1 MSADDLV
8 LITGASGHLGFKVL
22 VLALQAGY
30 KARVAVRSQDKA
42 NAILATESIRKLN
55 PGTNLEFVVVV
66 DILASDA
73 YTSAVQGVK
82 YIIHCASPITSGIT
96 EDFDKKIIQPALKG
110 TTNILEAAYKSSG
123 ISRIVITSSIV
134 AVIPFKEIFSQSG
147 TTFDGSMKVPYNSG
161 PYKTEF
167 EAYAESKVRALA
179 FTHQFVAEKK
189 PGFDI
194 INIMPSYIIGKNE
207 LVTSVDD
214 FDKGTNKALFGQI
227 RGYKRPAF
235 PGTTVY
241 LNDVAAVH
249 VKALDPQIPGN
260 QDFVATSGG
269 IDGIVHKDAIDIVK
283 NNFPDA
289 ISQGILPLNGVQPT
303 LTLKIDASRT
313 EKVFGLK
320 FSGLETQVKSI
331 TQHYLDLVAAQ

>member
-1 MSADDLV
+1 MSAGDLV
-8 LITGASGHLGFKVL
+8 IITGASGNLGFKVL

-30 KARVAVRSQDKA
+30 NARVA
-42 NAILATESIRKLN
+42 
-55 PGTNLEFVVVV
+55 FVVVV

-96 EDFDKKIIQPALKG
+96 EDFDNKIIQPALKG

-179 FTHQFVAEKK
+179 FSHQFAAEKK

-194 INIMPSYIIGKNE
+194 INIMPSLRE
-207 LVTSVDD
+207 L
-214 FDKGTNKALFGQI
+214 
-227 RGYKRPAF
+227 R
-235 PGTTVY
+235 
-241 LNDVAAVH
+241 
-249 VKALDPQIPGN
+249 
-260 QDFVATSGG
+260 
-269 IDGIVHKDAIDIVK
+269 
-283 NNFPDA
+283 
-289 ISQGILPLNGVQPT
+289 
-303 LTLKIDASRT
+303 
-313 EKVFGLK
+313 
-320 FSGLETQVKSI
+320 
-331 TQHYLDLVAAQ
+331 